1 MHDAAIVRLSEMGVP
16 LQMYSGVILTYLVS
30 AAAVHWPEMDTVLIT
45 ISLARSQCL
54 TSQNLTQDRLP
65 GELKLLPLRMAL

>member
-30 AAAVHWPEMDTVLIT
+30 AAAVHRPEMDTVLIT
-45 ISLARSQCL
+45 ISPGGARSV
-54 TSQNLTQDRLP
+54 SQVRT
-65 GELKLLPLRMAL
+65 